1 MAIIAPYNNLRD
13 KIHVAT
19 YLYQESKM
27 NEQKQTEYFSIKN
40 ISKTWK
46 PPYSFSVTFNA
57 EIKKGEM
64 LGLLGKSGS
73 GKSTVLRLVSGLLRC
88 DEYAINDDNKNTSD
102 DEKKILNP
110 EIILD
115 GKNITFLPPAEREIG
130 MVFQNHALFPHLT
143 VLDNVSYGLRFSKNQ
158 KRLSKKEAREKAY
171 DFLNSFEMQNL
182 ASRFPEHLSGGE
194 AQRVSLAR
202 TLITNPKV
210 ILFDEPF
217 SSLDKPMTQKLL
229 SDIKAM
235 QEKTGFAGIFVS
247 HNIEDAKN
255 LCKKITVMK
264 SGKQIW
270 NGNAGDFDESLL
282 N

>member
-1 MAIIAPYNNLRD
+1 
-13 KIHVAT
+13 
-19 YLYQESKM
+19 M
-27 NEQKQTEYFSIKN
+27 NEQRQTEYFSIKN

-46 PPYSFSVTFNA
+46 PPYSFSVTFSA

-88 DEYAINDDNKNTSD
+88 DDYSKNDEGKNTSD
-102 DEKKILNP
+102 DEKIALKP

-130 MVFQNHALFPHLT
+130 MVFQSHALFPHLT

-158 KRLSKKEAREKAY
+158 KHLSKKEAREKAY
-171 DFLNSFEMQNL
+171 DFLNIFEMQNL

-229 SDIKAM
+229 GDIKAM
-235 QEKTGFAGIFVS
+235 QEKTGFTGIFVS
-247 HNIEDAKN
+247 HNIEDAKS

>member
-1 MAIIAPYNNLRD
+1 
-13 KIHVAT
+13 
-19 YLYQESKM
+19 M

-40 ISKTWK
+40 LSKTWK
-46 PPYSFSVTFNA
+46 PPFSFSVTFSA
-57 EIKKGEM
+57 EIKKGEI

-88 DEYAINDDNKNTSD
+88 DEYSENDDKNVSD
-102 DEKKILNP
+102 GRNENDKKILKP

-115 GKNITFLPPAEREIG
+115 GKNITFLPPSDREIG

-143 VLDNVSYGLRFSKNQ
+143 VLDNVAYGLRFSKN
-158 KRLSKKEAREKAY
+158 KEHLSKKEARKKAY
-171 DFLNSFEMQNL
+171 DFLDIFEMQNL
-182 ASRFPEHLSGGE
+182 SERFPEHLSGGE

-229 SDIKAM
+229 GDIKTM
-235 QEKTGFAGIFVS
+235 QEKTGFTGIFVS

-270 NGNAGDFDESLL
+270 SGNAGDFDESLL

>member
-1 MAIIAPYNNLRD
+1 MNN
-13 KIHVAT
+13 
-19 YLYQESKM
+19 
-27 NEQKQTEYFSIKN
+27 EYFSIQN

-46 PPYSFSVTFNA
+46 PPYSFSVHFSA
-57 EIKKGEM
+57 EIKKGEL

-73 GKSTVLRLVSGLLRC
+73 GKSTVLRLVSGLLEC
-88 DEYAINDDNKNTSD
+88 DKTGNDNGNGNRSGSK
-102 DEKKILNP
+102 
-110 EIILD
+110 IILD
-115 GKNITFLPPAEREIG
+115 GKDITNLPPAKREIG

-143 VLDNVSYGLRFSKNQ
+143 VLDNVAYGLRFSKTQN
-158 KRLSKKEAREKAY
+158 RLSKKEAREKSY
-171 DFLNSFEMQNL
+171 EFLKIFEMQNL
-182 ASRFPEHLSGGE
+182 QSRFPEHLSGGE

-229 SDIKAM
+229 SDIKSM
-235 QEKTGFAGIFVS
+235 QEKTGFTGIFVS
-247 HNIEDAKN
+247 HNIEDAKA
-255 LCKKITVMK
+255 LCENITVMK

-270 NGNAGDFDESLL
+270 NGKASDFDETLL

>member
-1 MAIIAPYNNLRD
+1 
-13 KIHVAT
+13 
-19 YLYQESKM
+19 M

-40 ISKTWK
+40 LSKTWK
-46 PPYSFSVTFNA
+46 PPFSFSVTFSA
-57 EIKKGEM
+57 EIKKGEI

-88 DEYAINDDNKNTSD
+88 DEYSENDDKNVSD
-102 DEKKILNP
+102 DRNENDKKILKP

-115 GKNITFLPPAEREIG
+115 GKNITFLPPSDREIG

-143 VLDNVSYGLRFSKNQ
+143 VLDNVAYGLRFSKN
-158 KRLSKKEAREKAY
+158 KEHLSKKEARKKAY
-171 DFLNSFEMQNL
+171 DFLDIFEMQNL
-182 ASRFPEHLSGGE
+182 SERFPEHLSGGE

-229 SDIKAM
+229 GDIKAM
-235 QEKTGFAGIFVS
+235 QEKTGFTGIFVS

-270 NGNAGDFDESLL
+270 SGNAGDFDESLL

>member
-1 MAIIAPYNNLRD
+1 
-13 KIHVAT
+13 
-19 YLYQESKM
+19 M

-40 ISKTWK
+40 LSKTWK
-46 PPYSFSVTFNA
+46 PPFSFSVTFSA
-57 EIKKGEM
+57 EIKKGEI

-73 GKSTVLRLVSGLLRC
+73 GKSTVLRLVSGLLCC
-88 DEYAINDDNKNTSD
+88 DDYKKNDDDKNEND
-102 DEKKILNP
+102 KILKP

-115 GKNITFLPPAEREIG
+115 GKDITFLPPSDREIG

-143 VLDNVSYGLRFSKNQ
+143 VLDNVAYGLRFSKN
-158 KRLSKKEAREKAY
+158 KEHLSKKEARKKAY
-171 DFLNSFEMQNL
+171 DFLDIFEMQNL
-182 ASRFPEHLSGGE
+182 SERFPEHLSGGE

-229 SDIKAM
+229 GDIKTM
-235 QEKTGFAGIFVS
+235 QEKTGFTGIFVS

-270 NGNAGDFDESLL
+270 SGNAGDFDESLL